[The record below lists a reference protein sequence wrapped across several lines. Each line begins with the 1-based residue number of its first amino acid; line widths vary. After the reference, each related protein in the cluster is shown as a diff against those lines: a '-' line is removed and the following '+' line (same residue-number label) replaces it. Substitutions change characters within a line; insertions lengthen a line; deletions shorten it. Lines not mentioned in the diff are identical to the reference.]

1 MQSVRERQA
10 GTSNLYYQ
18 HTPPQHS
25 ETEGKRAGES
35 RKHSKPEGG
44 NAKLARP
51 PILLSKQSAPATS
64 QPERNY
70 SLALVPSFCFVWPQ
84 APLRFNFDDDGDNQQ
99 QENGNGRTER
109 FAGNKK
115 ATEREGGQNST
126 HSQLTCLGLSL
137 SLSHCAHHKKAT
149 NTAAA
154 AAVAVTN
161 SGLDSQ

>member
-1 MQSVRERQA
+1 MQSVKSKREQTIYI
-10 GTSNLYYQ
+10 TSRPLLSTQ
-18 HTPPQHS
+18 KQKVRELVT
-25 ETEGKRAGES
+25 

-44 NAKLARP
+44 NAKLASL
-51 PILLSKQSAPATS
+51 LLSKQSAPATS
-64 QPERNY
+64 QPERNH
-70 SLALVPSFCFVWPQ
+70 SLALVPSLCLVWPQ

-137 SLSHCAHHKKAT
+137 TVHTIKKAT

-154 AAVAVTN
+154 AVAAVTN